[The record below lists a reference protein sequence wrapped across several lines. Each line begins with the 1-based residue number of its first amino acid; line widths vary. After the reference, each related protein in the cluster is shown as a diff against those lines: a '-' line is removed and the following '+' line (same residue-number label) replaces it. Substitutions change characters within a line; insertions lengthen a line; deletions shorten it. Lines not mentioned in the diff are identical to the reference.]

1 MLIDTT
7 IYSVLTIF
15 MAGCYD
21 SGMANAILDRADQI
35 ISAYNAGAGY
45 KAVLIANLVNTLCV
59 SCRHRFGHERQYF
72 KTGVCGLL
80 PIETSGAR
88 CSYYDPV

>member
-1 MLIDTT
+1 
-7 IYSVLTIF
+7 
-15 MAGCYD
+15 
-21 SGMANAILDRADQI
+21 MANAILDRADQI

-88 CSYYDPV
+88 CSYYEPAPDPARRGPGRPRKEGKYGG